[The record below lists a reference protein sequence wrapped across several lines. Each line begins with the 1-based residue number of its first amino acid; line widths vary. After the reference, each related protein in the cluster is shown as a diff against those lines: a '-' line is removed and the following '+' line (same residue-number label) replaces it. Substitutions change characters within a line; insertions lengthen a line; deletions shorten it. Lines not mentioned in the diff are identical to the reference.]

1 MGYYAGITY
10 WSSTLRKKWAL
21 NPSRQIWSR
30 SHISLQL
37 AVTQDKPELVQNKP
51 ELGVRTKKQCDPKP
65 GKPNLAWQRPA
76 L

>member
-37 AVTQDKPELVQNKP
+37 AITQDKP